1 MLSANEKPASH
12 FWMESE
18 DTGQWMGDLREGAA
32 TTLHPPSGVQVL
44 RGQESPASA
53 KTRRGNG
60 RRWNASNHGRA
71 VTSCV
76 LSDSGV
82 TRVGR
87 GIQRRPSFGAEWK
100 AEHDPT
106 DLELFFQPC
115 IPSTSPHMLIFWHT
129 ASFVVP
135 KLSVCVSSF
144 GTLLSHAF
152 TSSRTWMLN
161 SKCPPPPCPA
171 HSRCSVNV
179 CPVSW
184 LNKNSNVSRQKE
196 GTSQVHLPRTKS
208 LMGVWK
214 PVWRGQPPGEDTPRL
229 LLSLP

>member
-115 IPSTSPHMLIFWHT
+115 IPSTSCLFSGTRPPLWSP
-129 ASFVVP
+129 SFP
-135 KLSVCVSSF
+135 CVSP
-144 GTLLSHAF
+144 LLEHCF
-152 TSSRTWMLN
+152 LM
-161 SKCPPPPCPA
+161 
-171 HSRCSVNV
+171 HSLHPELGC
-179 CPVSW
+179 
-184 LNKNSNVSRQKE
+184 
-196 GTSQVHLPRTKS
+196 
-208 LMGVWK
+208 
-214 PVWRGQPPGEDTPRL
+214 
-229 LLSLP
+229 